1 MQSLLTEGERLNKQI
16 KDLQTQLDK
25 SQREVME
32 MTTKQNEDFSSIRQ
46 RESEMSGQLLEMSDE
61 LREAKHDKEVAE
73 EKVTKLEAI
82 FEQLQ
87 IEHARE
93 IEDAKSDKN
102 NLHER
107 EVNQLNV

>member
-1 MQSLLTEGERLNKQI
+1 
-16 KDLQTQLDK
+16 
-25 SQREVME
+25 ME
-32 MTTKQNEDFSSIRQ
+32 MTTKQNEDFASIRQ
-46 RESEMSGQLLEMSDE
+46 RESEINGQLLEMSDE

-73 EKVTKLEAI
+73 EKVAKLEAI

-87 IEHARE
+87 VEHAKE

-107 EVNQLNV
+107 EVNQLNVYTIIYI